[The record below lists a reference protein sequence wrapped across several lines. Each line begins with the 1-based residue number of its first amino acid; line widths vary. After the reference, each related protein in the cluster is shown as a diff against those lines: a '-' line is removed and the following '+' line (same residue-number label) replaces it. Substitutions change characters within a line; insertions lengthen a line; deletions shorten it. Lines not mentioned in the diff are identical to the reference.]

1 MKHSLSI
8 LFTIALLV
16 CMGSSAFAQKGFS
29 WTTYNIGVSMAAD
42 TKVLENADN
51 LFKSENSEMVYTM
64 FIVDKSYAAS
74 QDLLQAAKV
83 LGADF
88 GFDCN
93 QELKD
98 LTGVTFSG
106 KYLLGTHGAEKIVF
120 AGLTDTAGTN
130 LFAYVVLKNEDKV
143 EAALNVINSLSK

>member
-1 MKHSLSI
+1 MKHSISI
-8 LFTIALLV
+8 LFTLLF
-16 CMGSSAFAQKGFS
+16 CMVAGTGTFAQKGFS
-29 WTTYNIGVSMAAD
+29 WDTYKIGVTMADD
-42 TKVLENADN
+42 TKVVENADN

-88 GFDCN
+88 GFDYN

-98 LTGVTFSG
+98 LTGVGFSG
-106 KYLLGTHGAEKIVF
+106 KYLLGTHGADKIVF
-120 AGLTDTAGTN
+120 AGLTDAAGTN
-130 LFAYVVLKNEDKV
+130 LFAYVVLKGEDKV
-143 EAALNVINSLSK
+143 EAALDVINSLSK